1 MADLYEEI
9 THCCKKLRLSANLAD
24 AAMTVE
30 GDSHQEYLYKLLTN
44 EISYRQSLRRSKLI
58 NAAGFPCVYDFSQF
72 LPDEVEFQDTGM
84 EQLQSLEFYR
94 QHKNILMYGCT
105 GTGKTMLSIC
115 IGIAAC
121 RQGIP
126 VKFFRTAGLI
136 NQFTEHYSRNSLST
150 LKKKLDKA
158 SILILDEF
166 GYVPY
171 DRTGSQLLFDYLS
184 EVEQSKV
191 IILSTNLEFSRWV
204 NVLYNEQ
211 MTAALVGRLTHH
223 CHLLLFPGQNNRLRE
238 SSINEIYRGIA
249 DKAVQGEAV
258 NGKQI

>member
-1 MADLYEEI
+1 MADYHKEI
-9 THCCKKLRLSANLAD
+9 LECCKKLRLSANLAD
-24 AAMTVE
+24 RSITTE
-30 GDSHQEYLYKLLTN
+30 GESHLEYLYHLLSS
-44 EISYRQSLRRSKLI
+44 EIEYRQKVRITKLI
-58 NAAGFPCVYDFSQF
+58 NSAGFPRAYDFNQF
-72 LPDEVEFQDTGM
+72 RPDEIEFQDTTLD
-84 EQLQSLEFYR
+84 ELKTLEFHKQR
-94 QHKNILMYGCT
+94 KNIILYGCT

-121 RQGIP
+121 RRDIP

-136 NQFTEHYSRNSLST
+136 NQFSEYKERGQLST
-150 LKKKLDKA
+150 LKKKLSKVE
-158 SILILDEF
+158 ILILDEF

-171 DRTGSQLLFDYLS
+171 DRNGAQLLFDYLS
-184 EVEQSKV
+184 EVEGEKV

-249 DKAVQGEAV
+249 AKNSGEDSSH
-258 NGKQI
+258 GDQ

>member
-1 MADLYEEI
+1 M
-9 THCCKKLRLSANLAD
+9 KN
-24 AAMTVE
+24 
-30 GDSHQEYLYKLLTN
+30 
-44 EISYRQSLRRSKLI
+44 
-58 NAAGFPCVYDFSQF
+58 
-72 LPDEVEFQDTGM
+72 
-84 EQLQSLEFYR
+84 LEFYK
-94 QHKNILMYGCT
+94 QKKNLILYGCT

-121 RQGIP
+121 RKGIP

-136 NQFTEHYSRNSLST
+136 NQFSEYQSRNNLSA
-150 LKKKLDKA
+150 LKKKLDKTE
-158 SILILDEF
+158 ILILDEF

-171 DRTGSQLLFDYLS
+171 DRTGAQLLFDYLS
-184 EVEQSKV
+184 EIEHNKV

-249 DKAVQGEAV
+249 EKTSYQEE
-258 NGKQI
+258 

>member
-1 MADLYEEI
+1 MADYHDEI
-9 THCCKKLRLSANLAD
+9 ADCCKKLKLSANLAD
-24 AAMTVE
+24 NAMTVTGE
-30 GDSHQEYLYKLLTN
+30 TNQEYLYRLLKDEIENRKKNRIAKLV
-44 EISYRQSLRRSKLI
+44 S
-58 NAAGFPCVYDFSQF
+58 AAGFPQMYDFSQF
-72 LPDEVEFQDTGM
+72 RPDEVEFQDTGI
-84 EQLQSLEFYR
+84 EQLKSLEFYR
-94 QHKNILMYGCT
+94 ERKNIIMYGCT

-121 RQGIP
+121 RKGIP
-126 VKFFRTAGLI
+126 VKFFRTAGLV
-136 NQFTEHYSRNSLST
+136 NQFSEHQAKNSLST
-150 LKKKLDKA
+150 LKRKLDKA
-158 SILILDEF
+158 EILVLDEW

-171 DRTGSQLLFDYLS
+171 DRTGAQLLFDYLS
-184 EVEQSKV
+184 EIEHRKL

-249 DKAVQGEAV
+249 DKTAKEATD
-258 NGKQI
+258 GKR